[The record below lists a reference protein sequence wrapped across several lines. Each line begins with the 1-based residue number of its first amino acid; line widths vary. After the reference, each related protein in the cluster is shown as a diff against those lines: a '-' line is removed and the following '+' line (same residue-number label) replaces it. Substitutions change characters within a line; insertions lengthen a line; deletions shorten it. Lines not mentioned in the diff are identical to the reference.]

1 MKWVCH
7 GLSWRIRIDN
17 RFSPHAVHLDKKVEV
32 FTAEGSPDQGGE
44 WEGASGQYNE
54 FYVNFLRR
62 TNQYTRQLHSAD
74 SRTFLKL
81 IS

>member
-32 FTAEGSPDQGGE
+32 FTAEGSPDHRQIHLSPVSFALTETG
-44 WEGASGQYNE
+44 SGRRRE
-54 FYVNFLRR
+54 ESEKEPLVNM
-62 TNQYTRQLHSAD
+62 TNFT
-74 SRTFLKL
+74 
-81 IS
+81 